1 VAQKPNLTLL
11 TNVPCILSFPFA
23 NDPGGVEPSWS
34 GPSKQDPDKMRH
46 SWTVN
51 VETGQPQY
59 PAGEFALWGSD
70 SLKALIDAA
79 YVGKDTYLQLAH
91 LQVGQ
96 VHSWEAHV
104 WNPQANEGK
113 GSWDKVPDPGPS
125 PAPGQQGAASS
136 PPAGR
141 PTPPAAGA
149 PPARTP
155 AAPPPTG
162 RAPAGSPGAGS
173 PGAGPVADSAGHTA
187 WDLQYVGTCFL
198 IMARKA
204 FEEAHVEADPT
215 AVQDYAST
223 LMIQASKLQL
233 AMPWDTSPPEEAP
246 VAPEAPE
253 RQPGEEGDEDDL
265 LPF

>member
-1 VAQKPNLTLL
+1 MAQKPNLTLL
-11 TNVPCILSFPFA
+11 VNVPCVLSFPFA

-51 VETGQPQY
+51 VEIGQPQY

-79 YVGKDTYLQLAH
+79 YVDKDTYLQLAH

-96 VHSWEAHV
+96 THSWEARV
-104 WNPQANEGK
+104 WNAQK
-113 GSWDKVPDPGPS
+113 GAWDLVPDPGPH

-141 PTPPAAGA
+141 PDPSASWGPPPGSPA
-149 PPARTP
+149 PGPSP
-155 AAPPPTG
+155 APPPAG
-162 RAPAGSPGAGS
+162 RAPV
-173 PGAGPVADSAGHTA
+173 GPVPDSASHTA
-187 WDLQYVGTCFL
+187 WDLQHVGTCFL
-198 IMARKA
+198 VMARKA

-233 AMPWDTSPPEEAP
+233 AMPWDTSPPEVAP
-246 VAPEAPE
+246 VAPE
-253 RQPGEEGDEDDL
+253 RQPGEEAEGAGPEGD